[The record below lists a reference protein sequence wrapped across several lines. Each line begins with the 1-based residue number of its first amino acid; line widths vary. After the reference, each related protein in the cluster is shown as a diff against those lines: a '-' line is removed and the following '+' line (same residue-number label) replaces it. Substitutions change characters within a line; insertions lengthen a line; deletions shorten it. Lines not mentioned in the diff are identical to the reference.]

1 MSVTVDE
8 HVKRLTEQGFV
19 PMVTIMMHPLTM
31 EVQAIRAE
39 GADGE
44 INLQLLAQTF
54 NAYVTYGNSKRVQI
68 LIDGREFPMWKR
80 PPGLISH

>member
-1 MSVTVDE
+1 MSVTVQE
-8 HVKRLTEQGFV
+8 QVKRLTEQGFA
-19 PMVTIMMHPLTM
+19 PMVAIMMHPLSM
-31 EVQAIRAE
+31 EVQAVRPEA
-39 GADGE
+39 ADGE
-44 INLQLLAQTF
+44 IILQLLAQTF